1 MGQLILPDF
10 TLPYKVYSA
19 IITQT
24 GATAPS
30 AIVLQNTLG
39 TITFSYLGLG
49 DYSINSLN
57 LFTTNQTAVLFNLS
71 RDDNSGSEPTIILS
85 RIISD
90 SQIQL
95 LSFEF
100 NAAVPKFQGGD
111 DCINGFLEIRVY
123 N

>member
-1 MGQLILPDF
+1 MGFLIKNNA
-10 TLPYKVYSA
+10 LPYKVYSA
-19 IITQT
+19 LITQT
-24 GATAPS
+24 GVTAPT
-30 AIVLQNTLG
+30 AIVLENTLG
-39 TITFSYLGLG
+39 TINFSYFGLG
-49 DYSINSLN
+49 AYYIDSLN
-57 LFTTNQTAVLFNLS
+57 LFTTDKTAVLFNLS